1 MLQVE
6 HDTLTREDGDFGP
19 RGEGSL
25 RCLHGGR
32 HLLVCG
38 TWYACD
44 ELVGG
49 LEREGEGGG
58 ERERRGKRGREERE
72 GEGEEGRGRG
82 REEGVTRLSQC
93 SRCTGRGPLTG
104 LCTSS
109 HSEVALSTNLPSMN
123 N

>member
-25 RCLHGGR
+25 RCLHGGQ

-44 ELVGG
+44 ELIGG

-58 ERERRGKRGREERE
+58 EREDGGGEGGGGGEREERD
-72 GEGEEGRGRG
+72 GEEEKEVPNFDGEFTFEERGG
-82 REEGVTRLSQC
+82 KVRE
-93 SRCTGRGPLTG
+93 
-104 LCTSS
+104 
-109 HSEVALSTNLPSMN
+109 
-123 N
+123 